1 MTSPLGIVRGSAE
14 INEFFLETAITCFIL
29 NISKCALGA
38 IDRYGPEDHGGMP
51 EISRDLLVLS
61 KLNFK
66 AGTSL
71 SALEFPNAA
80 SLWRSSDRP
89 GVRWP

>member
-1 MTSPLGIVRGSAE
+1 MKLPQLASNLTFLSA
-14 INEFFLETAITCFIL
+14 LE
-29 NISKCALGA
+29 A

-71 SALEFPNAA
+71 SDLEFPTAA
-80 SLWRSSDRP
+80 SLWRPSDRP
-89 GVRWP
+89 GVRWLRKATKRP